1 MMGKH
6 SDFRISSFQVVDARL
21 ILQFKRKTVW
31 REKRRLFS
39 QAMSSRVSAFVV
51 PSGDHLMSIPDL
63 ELGRVKLSYSKFKA
77 KKNLTVSSLRDGEC
91 EPMESQFRCS

>member
-1 MMGKH
+1 MRW
-6 SDFRISSFQVVDARL
+6 FLRRRSFGGETSGSVA
-21 ILQFKRKTVW
+21 KC
-31 REKRRLFS
+31 RLFS

-51 PSGDHLMSIPDL
+51 PSGAHLMSIPDL

-91 EPMESQFRCS
+91 ESMESQFRCS